1 MLSRQNLDS
10 AAKAMIVRC
19 GLGDRDPKVKDACK
33 VLILKWLS
41 DYNNDVPKFLRLMDF
56 EMYEDEAETLGYAV
70 MEIIDKGDNAPH
82 DLNAAVRQYSPD
94 WEQPVSKMVASEIFW
109 AFIRCSYASK
119 NMSPVALADFVDI
132 LVPDM
137 IKLCSLLLEAKKPA
151 LYCSAKSQL
160 VVRYLLKMTAFLDTS
175 DLCGCQEL
183 VKVCEDMLAD
193 TNLPEILVDP
203 MLTSW
208 LIASS
213 VNTTEQSILAAVALS
228 LRVAEAPSPTHRS
241 REDDVRMSSDCPH
254 LPGDSDDEDDD
265 EETVERMRTL
275 SSIRSE
281 ALLFS
286 HHVLFCI
293 LPISSPLLFSLIF
306 SPILY
311 FSLLSLTYVSSLPS
325 FLYDYTTLHIL
336 PPLCQYLFT
345 LFLRFL
351 PFSFIFFGSLL

>member
-1 MLSRQNLDS
+1 LDS

-33 VLILKWLS
+33 SLILKWLS

-82 DLNAAVRQYSPD
+82 DLSAAVRQCSPD

-151 LYCSAKSQL
+151 LYCSTKSQL

-183 VKVCEDMLAD
+183 VKVCEDMLSD

-208 LIASS
+208 LVASS

-241 REDDVRMSSDCPH
+241 RAHDVRMSNDCPH

-275 SSIRSE
+275 SSIRS
-281 ALLFS
+281 AAPLFPS
-286 HHVLFCI
+286 
-293 LPISSPLLFSLIF
+293 LPIN
-306 SPILY
+306 
-311 FSLLSLTYVSSLPS
+311 
-325 FLYDYTTLHIL
+325 
-336 PPLCQYLFT
+336 
-345 LFLRFL
+345 
-351 PFSFIFFGSLL
+351 

>member
-1 MLSRQNLDS
+1 MVNIKLSMLSPQNLDS

-41 DYNNDVPKFLRLMDF
+41 DYTYDVPKFLRLMDF

-137 IKLCSLLLEAKKPA
+137 IKLCSLLMEAKKPA

-183 VKVCEDMLAD
+183 VKVCEDMLSD

-208 LIASS
+208 LVASS

-241 REDDVRMSSDCPH
+241 RARDVRMSSDCPH

-275 SSIRSE
+275 SSIRSA
-281 ALLFS
+281 ALLFCPVILS
-286 HHVLFCI
+286 CLVLYSFHFFASLVSSPIFFCSLLFYSFANLLFFNSLHFPCLCYPTY
-293 LPISSPLLFSLIF
+293 LPIPM
-306 SPILY
+306 
-311 FSLLSLTYVSSLPS
+311 
-325 FLYDYTTLHIL
+325 
-336 PPLCQYLFT
+336 
-345 LFLRFL
+345 
-351 PFSFIFFGSLL
+351 